1 MLTFQRMTAIQ
12 RQSRQNVQRTMNV
25 EQSWIGVDVHRQVDF
40 RVPHRCLRRS
50 GSNPAMLPV
59 TTFWSFLR
67 EFSPLGGYGG
77 GIGCAGPANLL
88 RPPVY
93 WIEVRRADIFSA
105 PNEWT
110 STRQLRSHS
119 LKRFKTLVF

>member
-1 MLTFQRMTAIQ
+1 LLVAQAKSGTVRFKLT
-12 RQSRQNVQRTMNV
+12 VQHSMSFAV
-25 EQSWIGVDVHRQVDF
+25 LS
-40 RVPHRCLRRS
+40 
-50 GSNPAMLPV
+50 V

-67 EFSPLGGYGG
+67 EFSSLEGCGG

-93 WIEVRRADIFSA
+93 WIEVWRADIFSA

-110 STRQLRSHS
+110 STRRLRSHS